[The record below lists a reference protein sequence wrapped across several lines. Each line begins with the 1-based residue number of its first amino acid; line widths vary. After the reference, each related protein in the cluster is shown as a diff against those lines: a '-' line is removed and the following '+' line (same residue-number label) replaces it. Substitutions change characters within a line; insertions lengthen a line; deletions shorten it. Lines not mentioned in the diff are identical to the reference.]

1 MGKPDGF
8 LTSPRVNPTRRPVEL
23 RLRDWKEVY
32 EPQADGEVRDQAG
45 RCMDCGIPFCHQ
57 GCPLGNLIPEW
68 NDLVYRGRFATAL
81 ERLHHTNNF
90 PEFTG
95 RLCPAPCESA
105 CVVAISTDAVSIE
118 RTEYEIIEH
127 GWADGLVV
135 PEVPTVRLNL
145 SVAVVGSGPA
155 GLAAAQQL
163 ARAGYDVTVYERDHA
178 IGGLLRFG
186 IPEFKMEKDV
196 LDRRLAQMSAEG
208 VVFEAG
214 VRVGEGGDVTLES
227 LRHEHNAVVLT
238 IGSTIPRDVPVPGRQ
253 AQGIH
258 PAMEYLK
265 PANIAARG
273 GEGSP
278 ISALGRHVLILGGGD
293 TGADCLGTAHRQGA
307 ASVTQ
312 LELLDKP
319 PASRPA
325 SAPWPTMPMLYK
337 VTSAHEEGGERR
349 YALRTKEF
357 EVDPSGR
364 VSGVVAE
371 RLEYHQDGT
380 TKVVGEERIVA
391 DLVLIAAGFVGPEVL
406 DLPLV
411 PTNQRG
417 NIEVSPEW
425 LAIPGSGPLAP
436 VFAAGDAARGQSLIV
451 WAIAEGRSAAA
462 AVHRHLSPTA
472 EALPSPVAPYSVS
485 WSGSLR

>member
-8 LTSPRVNPTRRPVEL
+8 LTISRQNPSRRPVAV
-23 RLRDWKEVY
+23 RLRDWNEVY
-32 EPQADGEVRDQAG
+32 EPQSEEEVRNQAS

-68 NDLVYRGRFATAL
+68 NDLVYRGQFATAL

-105 CVVAISTDAVSIE
+105 CVVAIAADAVSIE
-118 RTEYEIIEH
+118 RTEYEIIER

-135 PEVPTVRLNL
+135 PETPIVKLGL
-145 SVAVVGSGPA
+145 SVGIVGSGPA

-163 ARAGYDVTVYERDHA
+163 ARAGYDVTVYERDEA

-186 IPEFKMEKDV
+186 IPEFKMEKSV

-208 VVFEAG
+208 VVFETG
-214 VRVGEGGDVTLES
+214 VNVGEGSDVS
-227 LRHEHNAVVLT
+227 LDDLRARHAAVILT
-238 IGSTIPRDVPVPGRQ
+238 IGSTRPRDVAVPGRE
-253 AQGIH
+253 AVGIY
-258 PAMEYLK
+258 PAMTYLK
-265 PANIAARG
+265 PANIEARG
-273 GEGSP
+273 GVPTS
-278 ISALGRHVLILGGGD
+278 ISAHGRHVLILGGGD

-312 LELLDKP
+312 LELLDQP
-319 PASRPA
+319 PAVRPA

-349 YALRTKEF
+349 YALRTREF
-357 EVDPSGR
+357 VVDTTGR
-364 VSGVVAE
+364 VAAVIADQ
-371 RLEYHQDGT
+371 LHYNADGSSE
-380 TKVVGEERIVA
+380 VVGEETIPT
-391 DLVLIAAGFVGPEVL
+391 DLVLIAAGFLGPEL
-406 DLPLV
+406 DNLPGV
-411 PTNQRG
+411 SSNQRG
-417 NIEVSPEW
+417 NIDVSATWQAVP
-425 LAIPGSGPLAP
+425 AQDALAP
-436 VFAAGDAARGQSLIV
+436 VYAAGDAARGQSLIV

-462 AVHRHLSPTA
+462 AVHRDLSPSA
-472 EALPSPVAPYSVS
+472 KELAAPVTPNSVS